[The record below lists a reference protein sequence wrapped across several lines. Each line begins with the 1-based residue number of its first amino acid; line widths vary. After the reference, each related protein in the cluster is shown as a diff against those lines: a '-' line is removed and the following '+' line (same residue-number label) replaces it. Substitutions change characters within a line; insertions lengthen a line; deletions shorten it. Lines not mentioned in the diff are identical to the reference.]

1 MFKKLSKKKVMDAL
15 ETVIHPKTGSSIV
28 TAGAITDV
36 TIDDGN
42 VHITMKIDQGTAEI
56 MEGVRKKCDEA
67 VAKLNGL
74 KTVQTVMTAHSG
86 IADGKQ
92 PQKAGNHS
100 YGGHSH
106 GGQNQ
111 APQKT
116 PEKKGF
122 RHGSKPPPTPKPIKG
137 IKRILAVA
145 SGKGG
150 VGKST
155 TSINLAAAF
164 AAQGW
169 KVGVFDCDIFG
180 PSIQRMLGDGAKA
193 DFNEDDMIVPVTRHG
208 MKAMSMGYLVPEG
221 RATVWRGPMVIGAVQ
236 QLLNGVAWT
245 QDGDLDILIVD
256 LPPGTGDA
264 QLTLVQTVP
273 LTGTLIVSTPQ
284 DLALIDAK
292 KAYDM
297 FTKTKT
303 PILGMIE
310 NMSTFICP
318 SCGAHSDIFG
328 HGGAKEMAK
337 EKGISF
343 LGEVPLHLDIRTHA
357 DDGTPIVIAKPES
370 EHTKLYMDIAKG
382 LMETMAEE

>member
-1 MFKKLSKKKVMDAL
+1 MFKKISEKKVMAAL
-15 ETVIHPKTGSSIV
+15 DTVVHPKSGSSVV

-36 TIDDGN
+36 SVKDGE
-42 VHITMKIDQGTAEI
+42 VFVTLQIDQGTAGI

-67 VAKLNGL
+67 VGKLSGV
-74 KTVQTVMTAHSG
+74 KSVRTVMTAHSG
-86 IADGKQ
+86 AAEAASPK
-92 PQKAGNHS
+92 PS
-100 YGGHSH
+100 
-106 GGQNQ
+106 GQNQ
-111 APQKT
+111 APQKA
-116 PEKKGF
+116 PPKKGF
-122 RHGSKPPPTPKPIKG
+122 GHGSRPPPKPVAIKG
-137 IKRILAVA
+137 IKRIIAVA

-164 AAQGW
+164 AQQGW
-169 KVGVFDCDIFG
+169 KVGIFDCDIFG
-180 PSIQRMLGDGAKA
+180 PSVQKMLGEGAKPE
-193 DFNEDDMIVPVTRHG
+193 FTEDDMIRPVTRHG

-245 QDGDLDILIVD
+245 EDGDLDVLIVD

-273 LTGTLIVSTPQ
+273 LTGVVIVSTPQ
-284 DLALIDAK
+284 DIALIDAR

-297 FTKTKT
+297 FIKTET

-318 SCGAHSDIFG
+318 KCGEHTDIFG
-328 HGGAKEMAK
+328 HGGAKDTAK
-337 EKGISF
+337 EKDIPF
-343 LGEVPLHLDIRTHA
+343 LGEIPLHLDIRTHA
-357 DDGTPIVIAKPES
+357 DAGTPIVLAQPDS
-370 EHTKLYMDIAKG
+370 EHAKRYMDIAQTLKKG
-382 LMETMAEE
+382 LMGSL

>member
-1 MFKKLSKKKVMDAL
+1 MFKKLSKKKVEMAL
-15 ETVIHPKTGSSIV
+15 GTVIHPKTGKDIVSS
-28 TAGAITDV
+28 GAISDIHV
-36 TIDDGN
+36 DEGV
-42 VHITMKIDQGTAEI
+42 VHITMKIDQGTAGI

-67 VAKLNGL
+67 VSILSGVKS
-74 KTVQTVMTAHSG
+74 VRTVMTAHSG
-86 IADGKQ
+86 GSGGGGGK
-92 PQKAGNHS
+92 PQQTA
-100 YGGHSH
+100 HSH
-106 GGQNQ
+106 GQNQ
-111 APQKT
+111 APKT
-116 PEKKGF
+116 APPRKGF
-122 RHGSKPPPTPKPIKG
+122 GHGSKPPPTPEPIKG

-164 AAQGW
+164 SAQGW

-180 PSIQRMLGDGAKA
+180 PSVQRMLGEGAKP
-193 DFNEDDMIVPVTRHG
+193 DFTAEDMIQPVTRHG

-245 QDGDLDILIVD
+245 ESGDLDILIVD

-264 QLTLVQTVP
+264 QLTLAQTVP
-273 LTGTLIVSTPQ
+273 LTGVVIVSTPQ
-284 DLALIDAK
+284 DIALIDAK

-297 FTKTKT
+297 FIKTDT

-318 SCGAHSDIFG
+318 SCGEHTDIFG
-328 HGGAKEMAK
+328 HGGAKDTAK
-337 EKGISF
+337 EKKIPF
-343 LGEVPLHLDIRTHA
+343 LGEIPLHLDIRTHA
-357 DDGTPIVIAKPES
+357 DGGTPIVIAKPDS
-370 EHTKLYMDIAKG
+370 EHAKIYMDIAKG
-382 LMETMAEE
+382 LMETMA

>member
-1 MFKKLSKKKVMDAL
+1 MFKKLSKKKVLMAL
-15 ETVIHPKTGSSIV
+15 GTVIHPKTGKDIVSS
-28 TAGAITDV
+28 GAISDV
-36 TIDDGN
+36 HVDEGV
-42 VHITMKIDQGTAEI
+42 VHVTMKIDQGTAGI

-67 VAKLNGL
+67 VSILAGVKS
-74 KTVQTVMTAHSG
+74 VRTVMTAHSNTPS
-86 IADGKQ
+86 A
-92 PQKAGNHS
+92 PKAQ
-100 YGGHSH
+100 
-106 GGQNQ
+106 GQNQ
-111 APQKT
+111 APKT
-116 PEKKGF
+116 TPPKKGF
-122 RHGSKPPPTPKPIKG
+122 GHGAKPPPAPEPIKG

-164 AAQGW
+164 SAQGW
-169 KVGVFDCDIFG
+169 NVGVFDCDIYG
-180 PSIQRMLGDGAKA
+180 PSVQRMLGAGAKP
-193 DFNEDDMIVPVTRHG
+193 DFTSHDMIKPVTRHG

-245 QDGDLDILIVD
+245 MDGDLDILIVD

-264 QLTLVQTVP
+264 QLTLVQIVP
-273 LTGTLIVSTPQ
+273 LTGVVIVSTPQ
-284 DLALIDAK
+284 DIALIDAN

-318 SCGAHSDIFG
+318 SCGEHSDIFG
-328 HGGAKEMAK
+328 HGGAKDTAS
-337 EKGISF
+337 EKNIPF
-343 LGEVPLHLDIRTHA
+343 LGEIPLHLDIRTHA
-357 DDGTPIVIAKPES
+357 DGGTPIVIAKPES
-370 EHTKLYMDIAKG
+370 EHAKTYMEIAKG
-382 LMETMAEE
+382 LMETMAG

>member
-1 MFKKLSKKKVMDAL
+1 MFKKLSEKKVKAAL
-15 ETVIHPKTGSSIV
+15 DTVIHPKTGTSVV

-36 TIDDGN
+36 SVKDGE
-42 VHITMKIDQGTAEI
+42 VFVTLQIDQGTAGI

-67 VAKLNGL
+67 VGKLSGV
-74 KTVQTVMTAHSG
+74 KSVRTVMTAHSG
-86 IADGKQ
+86 AAEAAPKS
-92 PQKAGNHS
+92 PAHS
-100 YGGHSH
+100 S
-106 GGQNQ
+106 GQNQ
-111 APQKT
+111 APKKA
-116 PEKKGF
+116 PPKKGF
-122 RHGSKPPPTPKPIKG
+122 GHGVKPPPKPVAIKG
-137 IKRILAVA
+137 IKRIIAVA

-164 AAQGW
+164 AQQGW

-180 PSIQRMLGDGAKA
+180 PSVQRMLGAGTKPE
-193 DFNEDDMIVPVTRHG
+193 FTEDDMIKPVTRHG

-245 QDGDLDILIVD
+245 QDGDLDVLIVD

-273 LTGTLIVSTPQ
+273 LTGVVIVSTPQ
-284 DLALIDAK
+284 DIALIDAR

-297 FTKTKT
+297 FKKTET

-318 SCGAHSDIFG
+318 SCGEHTDIFG
-328 HGGAKEMAK
+328 HGGAKETAA
-337 EKGISF
+337 EKDIPF
-343 LGEVPLHLDIRTHA
+343 LGEIPLHLDIRTNA
-357 DDGTPIVIAKPES
+357 DAGTPIVLAQPDS
-370 EHTKLYMDIAKG
+370 EHAKRYMDIAKG
-382 LMETMAEE
+382 LMGSLA

>member
-1 MFKKLSKKKVMDAL
+1 MFKKISKKKVMDAL
-15 ETVIHPKTGSSIV
+15 DTVVHPKSGTSVV

-36 TIDDGN
+36 SVNDGD
-42 VHITMKIDQGTAEI
+42 VSVTLQIDQGTAGI

-67 VAKLNGL
+67 VSKLAGV
-74 KTVQTVMTAHSG
+74 KSVRTVMTAHSG
-86 IADGKQ
+86 VAEAAPKSSG
-92 PQKAGNHS
+92 PKAS
-100 YGGHSH
+100 
-106 GGQNQ
+106 GQNQ
-111 APQKT
+111 APQAKGKQA
-116 PEKKGF
+116 PPKKGF
-122 RHGSKPPPTPKPIKG
+122 GHGTRPPPTPEPIKG
-137 IKRILAVA
+137 IKRIIAVA

-164 AAQGW
+164 TTLGW

-180 PSIQRMLGDGAKA
+180 PSVQRMLGEGAKPE
-193 DFNEDDMIVPVTRHG
+193 FTEDDMIRPVTRHG

-245 QDGDLDILIVD
+245 EDGDLDVLIVD

-273 LTGTLIVSTPQ
+273 LTGVVIVSTPQ
-284 DLALIDAK
+284 DIALIDAR

-297 FTKTKT
+297 FIKTKT
-303 PILGMIE
+303 PVLGMIE

-318 SCGAHSDIFG
+318 SCGEQTDIFG
-328 HGGAKEMAK
+328 HGGAKDTAK
-337 EKGISF
+337 EKDIPF
-343 LGEVPLHLDIRTHA
+343 LGEIPLHLDIRTHA
-357 DDGTPIVIAKPES
+357 DEGTPIVLAQPDGEHAKR
-370 EHTKLYMDIAKG
+370 YMDIAKG
-382 LMETMAEE
+382 LMDSL

>member
-1 MFKKLSKKKVMDAL
+1 MFKKISKKKVMSAL
-15 ETVIHPKTGSSIV
+15 ETVIHPKTGTSIV
-28 TAGAITDV
+28 TANAISDV
-36 TIDDGN
+36 SIDGGVVN
-42 VHITMKIDQGTAEI
+42 ITMKIDQGTAGI

-67 VAKLNGL
+67 VAKLSGVE
-74 KTVQTVMTAHSG
+74 KVRTVMTAHSG
-86 IADGKQ
+86 G
-92 PQKAGNHS
+92 AGNGAQPPRQAPSHE
-100 YGGHSH
+100 H

-111 APQKT
+111 APK
-116 PEKKGF
+116 KKGF
-122 RHGSKPPPTPKPIKG
+122 GHGAKPPPTPEPIKG
-137 IKRILAVA
+137 IKRILAIA

-164 AAQGW
+164 AQQGW

-180 PSIQRMLGDGAKA
+180 PSVQRMLGEGAKP
-193 DFNEDDMIVPVTRHG
+193 DFTKDDMIKPVERHG

-245 QDGDLDILIVD
+245 MDGDLDILIVD

-273 LTGTLIVSTPQ
+273 LTGVVIVSTPQ
-284 DLALIDAK
+284 DIALIDAK

-318 SCGAHSDIFG
+318 SCGEHTDIFG
-328 HGGAKEMAK
+328 HGGAKDTAK
-337 EKGISF
+337 EKDIPF
-343 LGEVPLHLDIRTHA
+343 LGEIPLHLDIRTHA

-370 EHTKLYMDIAKG
+370 EHAKIYMDIAKG
-382 LMETMAEE
+382 LMGVMAG

>member
-1 MFKKLSKKKVMDAL
+1 MFKKLSEKKVMAAL
-15 ETVIHPKTGSSIV
+15 DTVIHPKTGTSVV
-28 TAGAITDV
+28 TAGAINDV
-36 TIDDGN
+36 SVKDGE
-42 VHITMKIDQGTAEI
+42 VSVTLQIDQGTAGI

-67 VAKLNGL
+67 VGKLSGV
-74 KTVQTVMTAHSG
+74 KSVRTVMTAHSG
-86 IADGKQ
+86 TTEAAPK
-92 PQKAGNHS
+92 PA
-100 YGGHSH
+100 
-106 GGQNQ
+106 GQNQ
-111 APQKT
+111 APQMKGRQA
-116 PEKKGF
+116 PPKKGF
-122 RHGSKPPPTPKPIKG
+122 GHGSRPPPKPVAIKG
-137 IKRILAVA
+137 IKRIIAVA

-164 AAQGW
+164 SKQGW

-180 PSIQRMLGDGAKA
+180 PSVQKMLGEGAKPE
-193 DFNEDDMIVPVTRHG
+193 FTEDDMIRPVTRHG

-245 QDGDLDILIVD
+245 EDGDLDVLIVD

-273 LTGTLIVSTPQ
+273 LTGVVIVSTPQ
-284 DLALIDAK
+284 DIALIDAR

-297 FTKTKT
+297 FIKTKT

-318 SCGAHSDIFG
+318 SCGDKTDIFG
-328 HGGAKEMAK
+328 HGGARETAA
-337 EKGISF
+337 EKDIPF
-343 LGEVPLHLDIRTHA
+343 LGEIPLHLDIRTNA
-357 DDGTPIVIAKPES
+357 DEGTPIVLAAPDGEHAKR
-370 EHTKLYMDIAKG
+370 YMDIAKG
-382 LMETMAEE
+382 LMDSLA

>member
-1 MFKKLSKKKVMDAL
+1 MFKKLNKKKVLMAL
-15 ETVIHPKTGSSIV
+15 GTVIHPKTGKDIVSS
-28 TAGAITDV
+28 GAISDV
-36 TIDDGN
+36 HVDGGT
-42 VHITMKIDQGTAEI
+42 VHVTMKIDQGTAGI

-67 VAKLNGL
+67 VAILSGVEK
-74 KTVQTVMTAHSG
+74 VRTVMTAHSG
-86 IADGKQ
+86 A
-92 PQKAGNHS
+92 AGSDEQASNPAH
-100 YGGHSH
+100 
-106 GGQNQ
+106 GQNQ
-111 APQKT
+111 APKT
-116 PEKKGF
+116 APPKKGF
-122 RHGSKPPPTPKPIKG
+122 GHGSKPPPKPEAIKG

-180 PSIQRMLGDGAKA
+180 PSVQRMLGEGEKPT
-193 DFNEDDMIVPVTRHG
+193 FTSEDMIQPVVRHG

-245 QDGDLDILIVD
+245 EDGDLDILIVD

-273 LTGTLIVSTPQ
+273 LTGVVIVSTPQ
-284 DLALIDAK
+284 DIALIDAK

-297 FTKTKT
+297 FTKTET

-318 SCGAHSDIFG
+318 SCGERSDIFG
-328 HGGAKEMAK
+328 HGGAKDTAK
-337 EKGISF
+337 EKDIPF

-357 DDGTPIVIAKPES
+357 DDGTPIVIAKSES
-370 EHTKLYMDIAKG
+370 EHAKIYMNIAKG
-382 LMETMAEE
+382 LMETMAE

>member
-1 MFKKLSKKKVMDAL
+1 MFKKLSKKKIMSAL
-15 ETVIHPKTGSSIV
+15 ETVIHPKTGTSIV
-28 TAGAITDV
+28 TAGAISDV
-36 TIDDGN
+36 SIDGGTVN
-42 VHITMKIDQGTAEI
+42 ITMKIDQGTAGI

-67 VAKLNGL
+67 VSKLSGVD
-74 KTVQTVMTAHSG
+74 KVRTVMTAHSG
-86 IADGKQ
+86 ST
-92 PQKAGNHS
+92 GN
-100 YGGHSH
+100 GQQVPRGNGHSH
-106 GGQNQ
+106 SHGQNQ
-111 APQKT
+111 APKT
-116 PEKKGF
+116 APPKKGF
-122 RHGSKPPPTPKPIKG
+122 GHGAKPPPTPEPIKG

-164 AAQGW
+164 AQQGW
-169 KVGVFDCDIFG
+169 NVGVFDCDIFG
-180 PSIQRMLGDGAKA
+180 PSVQRMLGEGAKP
-193 DFNEDDMIVPVTRHG
+193 DFTEDDMIKPVERHG

-245 QDGDLDILIVD
+245 MDGDLDILIVD

-273 LTGTLIVSTPQ
+273 LTGVVIVSTPQ
-284 DLALIDAK
+284 DIALIDAK

-297 FTKTKT
+297 FTKTNT

-318 SCGAHSDIFG
+318 SCGERSDIFG
-328 HGGAKEMAK
+328 HGGAKETAK
-337 EKGISF
+337 EKDIPF
-343 LGEVPLHLDIRTHA
+343 LGEIPLHLDIRTHA
-357 DDGTPIVIAKPES
+357 DDGTPIVIAKPDS
-370 EHTKLYMDIAKG
+370 EHAKAYMDIAKG
-382 LMETMAEE
+382 LMGVMAE

>member
-1 MFKKLSKKKVMDAL
+1 MFKKLSEKKVKAAL
-15 ETVIHPKTGSSIV
+15 DTVIHPKTGTSVV

-36 TIDDGN
+36 SVKDGE
-42 VHITMKIDQGTAEI
+42 VFVTLQIDQGTAGI

-67 VAKLNGL
+67 VGKLSGV
-74 KTVQTVMTAHSG
+74 KSVRTVMTAHSG
-86 IADGKQ
+86 SAETVT
-92 PQKAGNHS
+92 PPKAPTNS
-100 YGGHSH
+100 S
-106 GGQNQ
+106 GQNQ
-111 APQKT
+111 APKNA
-116 PEKKGF
+116 PPKKGF
-122 RHGSKPPPTPKPIKG
+122 GHGAKPPPKPVAIKG
-137 IKRILAVA
+137 IKRIIAVA

-164 AAQGW
+164 AQQGW

-180 PSIQRMLGDGAKA
+180 PSVQRMLGEGAKPE
-193 DFNEDDMIVPVTRHG
+193 FTEDDMIRPVTRHG

-245 QDGDLDILIVD
+245 EDGDLDVLIVD

-273 LTGTLIVSTPQ
+273 LTGVVIVSTPQ
-284 DLALIDAK
+284 DIALIDAR

-297 FTKTKT
+297 FIKTET

-318 SCGAHSDIFG
+318 SCGDKTDIFG
-328 HGGAKEMAK
+328 HGGAKDTAE
-337 EKGISF
+337 EKGIPF
-343 LGEVPLHLDIRTHA
+343 LGEIPLHLDIRTNA
-357 DDGTPIVIAKPES
+357 DEGTPIVLAAPDGEHAKRYMKIAKE
-370 EHTKLYMDIAKG
+370 
-382 LMETMAEE
+382 LMGEMA

>member
-1 MFKKLSKKKVMDAL
+1 MFKKLSKKKIMSAL
-15 ETVIHPKTGSSIV
+15 ETVIHPKTGTSIV
-28 TAGAITDV
+28 TAGAISDV
-36 TIDDGN
+36 TIDKGTVN
-42 VHITMKIDQGTAEI
+42 ITMKIDQGTASI

-67 VAKLNGL
+67 VGKLSGVD
-74 KTVQTVMTAHSG
+74 KVRTVMTAHSG
-86 IADGKQ
+86 ST
-92 PQKAGNHS
+92 GN
-100 YGGHSH
+100 GQQVPREHSH
-106 GGQNQ
+106 SHGQNQ
-111 APQKT
+111 APKT
-116 PEKKGF
+116 APPKKGF
-122 RHGSKPPPTPKPIKG
+122 GHGAKPPPAPEPIKG

-164 AAQGW
+164 SAQGW
-169 KVGVFDCDIFG
+169 KVGIFDCDIFG
-180 PSIQRMLGDGAKA
+180 PSVQKMLGAGAKP
-193 DFNEDDMIVPVTRHG
+193 DFTADDMIEPVTRHG

-245 QDGDLDILIVD
+245 MDGDLDLLIVD

-273 LTGTLIVSTPQ
+273 LTGVVIVSTPQ
-284 DLALIDAK
+284 DIALIDAK
-292 KAYDM
+292 KAFDM

-303 PILGMIE
+303 PVLGMIE

-318 SCGAHSDIFG
+318 SCGEHTDIFG
-328 HGGAKEMAK
+328 HGGAKDTAK
-337 EKGISF
+337 EKDIPF
-343 LGEVPLHLDIRTHA
+343 LGEIPLHLDIRTHA

-370 EHTKLYMDIAKG
+370 EHAKSYVDIAKG
-382 LMETMAEE
+382 LMGTMAG